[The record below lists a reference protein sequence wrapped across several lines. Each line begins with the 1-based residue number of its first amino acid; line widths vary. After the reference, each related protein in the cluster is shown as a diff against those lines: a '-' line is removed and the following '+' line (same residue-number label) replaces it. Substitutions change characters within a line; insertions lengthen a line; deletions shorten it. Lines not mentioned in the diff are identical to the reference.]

1 MENRKEVNMEVI
13 KLNDA
18 EKGSN
23 SATCSTIEYSFKNKD
38 IDLGIAEITGRYPNK
53 DYAVNRKSKSLI
65 YVLEGSG
72 TIFFAT
78 HQVDF
83 KEGDSIL
90 IEPNE
95 KYYWLAD
102 YAKVA
107 LACTPAW
114 SKDQYEEVE

>member
-1 MENRKEVNMEVI
+1 MEVI
-13 KLNDA
+13 KLNAA

-23 SATCSTIEYSFKNKD
+23 SDVCSTLEYDFQDKD
-38 IDLGIAEITGRYPNK
+38 IDLCISEIKGRYP
-53 DYAVNRKSKSLI
+53 DIGYTVNRKCKELV

-72 TIFFAT
+72 TIIFESN
-78 HQVDF
+78 QVDF